1 MPGKYQYDV
10 EIKSNV
16 TKLLTDMKEVQDRLD
31 TVEGKEYKV
40 KLNIDEKKLSS
51 VISNLE
57 KMLNS
62 LSKGSND
69 FKQFENLSKQLT
81 TITSDVKQLSNA
93 FGKIDS
99 SGTKTLLSYIQNI
112 DNSLSSLS
120 EHILN
125 VNKNMSNIGGN
136 TNNTVKQVE
145 NITNASKKATSA
157 LEDVVRTQAKLNNS
171 KTNTSSGTK
180 DAFQSGTT
188 TSSVEQQAKLQEEIN
203 ETTNKFNN
211 AQNSSEKFS
220 GKVEND
226 FNEIISIIKTAN
238 QNMDDYVEKWKLLKQ
253 MGRVGDNAFS
263 AKFQKNNGQ
272 TEDWYFTK
280 NDSGTYDV
288 ANKSLTTDY
297 KNFEKIIISAENKLR
312 DLEAQRNIIISKS
325 PNASTDGINKQITY
339 QRDYVNLLDQTAQY
353 LRQNNETLLQ
363 GAQIENARNKAMQ
376 EYYLNK
382 ETKDDIKNASQLASD
397 EQKRFTNITQTNRA
411 LNRQQI
417 LIDEIEK
424 TYSKTA
430 NLDLDRAVSSHSDL
444 AQLEQKKTSIQSL
457 LNQLNNQGRN
467 SSNENEFLQLEKLIA
482 EYKQLAKD
490 KLKANN
496 PSKQELGGQDLQ
508 VLLSQQVS
516 QYNQLIA
523 KAEKYGDATANVVQK
538 LKDERNIIASMNSDN
553 IYVPKSGLT
562 FDNYYQARDNYKIN
576 KAEFN
581 SYETDIKKF
590 EKEWAKLVEIDNA
603 ISNTQ
608 ALLNSLKVPSG
619 FEGSFNNVKSTV
631 ESLNKDLENEQ
642 ITLTEY
648 SSQVKS
654 AFNGFNNSVG
664 EKQTQ
669 VWNELNNSLNRYATL
684 QKRIASGNAFSTD
697 EKEASE
703 LLNKIYDLKRSD
715 VLSTENIKDS
725 SERLTQIRQTVEDI
739 KRSAKENTLDSM
751 QSVIDK
757 YQKVF
762 NQRSITPADFNQ
774 SDTYK
779 KALVEL
785 SSSIKTLE
793 EYKASLSGID
803 EITDEQK
810 VHIEQ
815 LTRECE
821 KCANAFKAMDSS
833 EKGSNEASRYK
844 EVDKLSKYLKENT
857 RLSKEAKQQLNE
869 YLNQLKSGDPNVNV
883 KEIHTEWLKIA
894 EAERMAGREGK
905 SFLDILSTKSVHGF
919 IGQMQSYLSMYIG
932 FYGIIN
938 KIRSTISTVTELDTS
953 LVDLKKTTTMN
964 ASELENFYFDS
975 NKVAKQMGVTTKEI
989 IEQASAWSRLGYNT
1003 KETSTEMAQLSSQ
1016 FASIS
1021 PGMDTDTAQED
1032 LVSIMRAY
1040 DVSPSEVK
1048 SKIMDKINVLG
1059 KTIAQTYSNVWHTQM
1074 YVASW

>member
-188 TSSVEQQAKLQEEIN
+188 TASIEQQNKLQEEIN

-211 AQNSSEKFS
+211 AKNS
-220 GKVEND
+220 
-226 FNEIISIIKTAN
+226 
-238 QNMDDYVEKWKLLKQ
+238 
-253 MGRVGDNAFS
+253 
-263 AKFQKNNGQ
+263 
-272 TEDWYFTK
+272 
-280 NDSGTYDV
+280 
-288 ANKSLTTDY
+288 
-297 KNFEKIIISAENKLR
+297 
-312 DLEAQRNIIISKS
+312 
-325 PNASTDGINKQITY
+325 
-339 QRDYVNLLDQTAQY
+339 
-353 LRQNNETLLQ
+353 
-363 GAQIENARNKAMQ
+363 
-376 EYYLNK
+376 
-382 ETKDDIKNASQLASD
+382 
-397 EQKRFTNITQTNRA
+397 
-411 LNRQQI
+411 
-417 LIDEIEK
+417 
-424 TYSKTA
+424 
-430 NLDLDRAVSSHSDL
+430 
-444 AQLEQKKTSIQSL
+444 
-457 LNQLNNQGRN
+457 
-467 SSNENEFLQLEKLIA
+467 
-482 EYKQLAKD
+482 
-490 KLKANN
+490 
-496 PSKQELGGQDLQ
+496 SKQELGDQDLQ

-523 KAEKYGDATANVVQK
+523 KAEKYGDATSNVVQE
-538 LKDERNIIASMNSDN
+538 LKKERDIIASMNSDN

-562 FDNYYQARDNYKIN
+562 SDDYLRARDKYEIN
-576 KAEFN
+576 KAAFD

-590 EKEWAKLVEIDNA
+590 EEEWAKLVEIDNA

-608 ALLNSLKVPSG
+608 TLLNSLKVPSG

-642 ITLTEY
+642 IILTEY
-648 SSQVKS
+648 NSQVKS

-684 QKRIASGNAFSTD
+684 QKRIASGNALSTD
-697 EKEASE
+697 EKEASD
-703 LLNKIYDLKRSD
+703 LLNKIYELKRSD
-715 VLSTENIKDS
+715 VLSTENIKNS

-739 KRSAKENTLDSM
+739 KKSAKENTLDSM

-757 YQKVF
+757 YKKVF
-762 NQRSITPADFNQ
+762 DQRSITPADFNQ

-779 KALVEL
+779 KALGEL

-815 LTRECE
+815 LTMECE

-857 RLSKEAKQQLNE
+857 RLSKEAKQQLEE

>member
-180 DAFQSGTT
+180 DAFQSGTA
-188 TSSVEQQAKLQEEIN
+188 TSSVENTTQAIKEQ
-203 ETTNKFNN
+203 NN
-211 AQNSSEKFS
+211 ILDENIKKYKQSISEL
-220 GKVEND
+220 
-226 FNEIISIIKTAN
+226 IKGRDIVN
-238 QNMDDYVEKWKLLKQ
+238 QNWYREKETVVGKDTKGNNVTRNSDQFSFVERLQDGQLQTVLATYNDETGKWVEQVINVRTAFEQVEK
-253 MGRVGDNAFS
+253 A
-263 AKFQKNNGQ
+263 
-272 TEDWYFTK
+272 
-280 NDSGTYDV
+280 
-288 ANKSLTTDY
+288 
-297 KNFEKIIISAENKLR
+297 IISADNK
-312 DLEAQRNIIISKS
+312 
-325 PNASTDGINKQITY
+325 INSLT
-339 QRDYVNLLDQTAQY
+339 
-353 LRQNNETLLQ
+353 
-363 GAQIENARNKAMQ
+363 NARNKTLATHP
-376 EYYLNK
+376 EYD
-382 ETKDDIKNASQLASD
+382 TIADDNLIAI
-397 EQKRFTNITQTNRA
+397 EQKRRNELKEI
-411 LNRQQI
+411 LNAYGEQERYVYEIEAAEKRILENQIRLQNVSKQQNNLQI
-417 LIDEIEK
+417 AQEQEKSRLEIEK
-424 TYSKTA
+424 TTIELNKQQAVIDAIERTYNKTQGI
-430 NLDLDRAVSSHSDL
+430 NKNPNLDRAVTNSNDLKELTDLKNQIESKISGLRTNQKSNISVKLSDVKIL
-444 AQLEQKKTSIQSL
+444 IEQ
-457 LNQLNNQGRN
+457 
-467 SSNENEFLQLEKLIA
+467 
-482 EYKQLAKD
+482 YKQLAKD

-562 FDNYYQARDNYKIN
+562 SDNYYQARDNYKIN

-581 SYETDIKKF
+581 SYETSIKKF
-590 EKEWAKLVEIDNA
+590 EEEWAKLVEIDNA

-608 ALLNSLKVPSG
+608 TLLNSLKVPSG

-648 SSQVKS
+648 NSQVKS

-684 QKRIASGNAFSTD
+684 QKRIASGNALSTD
-697 EKEASE
+697 EKEASD
-703 LLNKIYDLKRSD
+703 LLNKIYELKRSD
-715 VLSTENIKDS
+715 VLSTENIKNS

-739 KRSAKENTLDSM
+739 KKSAKENTLDSM

-757 YQKVF
+757 YKKVF
-762 NQRSITPADFNQ
+762 DQRSITPADFNQ

-779 KALVEL
+779 KALGEL

-815 LTRECE
+815 LTMECE

-857 RLSKEAKQQLNE
+857 RLSKEAKQQLEE

-919 IGQMQSYLSMYIG
+919 IGQMQSYLSMYVG
-932 FYGIIN
+932 FYGIVN

-964 ASELENFYFDS
+964 ASELESFYFDS

-989 IEQASAWSRLGYNT
+989 IEQASAWSRL
-1003 KETSTEMAQLSSQ
+1003 
-1016 FASIS
+1016 
-1021 PGMDTDTAQED
+1021 
-1032 LVSIMRAY
+1032 
-1040 DVSPSEVK
+1040 
-1048 SKIMDKINVLG
+1048 DKIGLLCG
-1059 KTIAQTYSNVWHTQM
+1059 DI
-1074 YVASW
+1074 